1 MPAHMA
7 YPQSHALLHDWGP
20 GRGRTR
26 SIHEWMERAR
36 RPPQKYARFRTSV
49 CTGSAT
55 GPSAAPRRRG
65 AAEPTSDS
73 VVHAP
78 RPITQPSRSLAPGS
92 IDARRARRGG
102 SDGEAARAATARRPT
117 WPRTPLV
124 PRILPPQRTPPPSFS
139 NQSPPPVR
147 RRAAVCRVA
156 PRPPSPIL
164 SPTSPLHNI
173 YSRDAHTAP

>member
-55 GPSAAPRRRG
+55 SPSDERLRGPRTAPNHAAISLARSRIDRCPPGEARRQRRRG
-65 AAEPTSDS
+65 STCSHCAAPNMAAHAACPPDLASPTNTS
-73 VVHAP
+73 P
-78 RPITQPSRSLAPGS
+78 FLLQPITSS
-92 IDARRARRGG
+92 
-102 SDGEAARAATARRPT
+102 
-117 WPRTPLV
+117 
-124 PRILPPQRTPPPSFS
+124 
-139 NQSPPPVR
+139 R